1 MYATQ
6 INKDYKQ
13 NVRYCV
19 HIGSM
24 NMYLLSVQTKT
35 QREAQ
40 PVVGSAPFFPA
51 VKTLFP

>member
-6 INKDYKQ
+6 INKHYKQ
-13 NVRYCV
+13 MCAIVC
-19 HIGSM
+19 M

-40 PVVGSAPFFPA
+40 PVVDSAPFFPA
-51 VKTLFP
+51 VKTLLP